1 MREAGAPST
10 GECALAEC
18 ARPTRG
24 THDLTTE
31 AFTLLMSIGISL
43 EIPKGPVPLR
53 SDVRCT
59 RYVCRHPAPLTRT
72 RAPAT
77 AIVQRHPVGRE
88 EGAVGRASRARLST
102 PRQPT
107 PHRRVLYASWAGL
120 GRRGLRASG
129 RGKAKGR
136 SQVDQRAPT
145 L

>member
-72 RAPAT
+72 RAPAR

-88 EGAVGRASRARLST
+88 EGTVGRASRARLST
-102 PRQPT
+102 PRHPT
-107 PHRRVLYASWAGL
+107 PLLSGTCLTSARGPPLRRILATEGPGY
-120 GRRGLRASG
+120 
-129 RGKAKGR
+129 
-136 SQVDQRAPT
+136 SQRWRW
-145 L
+145 